1 MDQSQGSSFLR
12 QNQSVIVN
20 GWEYPYGQS
29 LEGRGNNQPVSYLN
43 KLKQILILCVDA
55 YSIICT
61 HLEMLI
67 KM

>member
-1 MDQSQGSSFLR
+1 MDQSQGSSFLS
-12 QNQSVIVN
+12 QNQSVFVN
-20 GWEYPYGQS
+20 GWEYTCGQS
-29 LEGRGNNQPVSYLN
+29 LEGRSNNQPASHLN
-43 KLKQILILCVDA
+43 KLKQILILCVEA